1 MASYPKILDTLIQ
14 CLIKFPGIGRRS
26 AERIAFYLVK
36 ADKEEAGKLCEA
48 IARLKQGINF
58 CAVCSNLS
66 ESEVCHICADPGRD
80 QTIVA
85 IVEEPKD
92 VIALEKTGSFK
103 GLYQVL
109 MGAIAPLEGRG
120 PDDLKIKDLLTRIK
134 DKGIKEAIIATDSDT
149 EGETTALYLT
159 KMLKPLGVK
168 ITRIGFGIPVG
179 GSLEYADAST
189 LSHALEVR
197 REI

>member
-1 MASYPKILDTLIQ
+1 MSGYPKILDTLIQ

-26 AERIAFYLVK
+26 AERVAFYLVK
-36 ADKEEAGKLCEA
+36 ADKEEASKLCEA
-48 IARLKQGINF
+48 IARLKQGINL
-58 CAVCSNLS
+58 CRVCSNLS
-66 ESEVCHICADPGRD
+66 ESEICHICSDPGRD
-80 QTIVA
+80 QSIVA

-92 VIALEKTGSFK
+92 VVALEKTGSFK
-103 GLYQVL
+103 GLYHVL

-120 PDDLKIKDLLTRIK
+120 PDELKIKDLLTRIK
-134 DKGIKEAIIATDSDT
+134 EKGIKEAIIATDSDT

-189 LSHALEVR
+189 LTHALEVR